1 MRRLERKILSGV
13 VIAVLVYGGVA
24 LWADA
29 RAVIKSVTDVPYLVF
44 MAAIGMTLVNYA
56 LRFAKWT
63 VLLRRLKVILPH
75 TLSLIVFVAG
85 MSMSITPGKVGEVLK
100 SLLIRD
106 ACGVPVARTAPVVF
120 VERLTDLI
128 ALVIIAAAGIGA
140 FEYGRLPLV
149 VVTVILVLVVAVLQK
164 PKLVH
169 RAIGLTE
176 RHPRLAVLRPK
187 IEELYDST
195 ATMLNWR
202 VLAGTTVLSVLSW
215 SMEAGAFYLLV
226 QALGGQSDLLLSS
239 FIYSMSTILGAVSF
253 LPGGLGVTEG
263 SMIGVLK
270 LFNVFD
276 SVATATAVT
285 YLIRFA
291 TLWFG
296 VAVGFVA
303 LVVFRTKY
311 PNNSSLDQ

>member
-13 VIAVLVYGGVA
+13 IIAVLVYGGVA
-24 LWADA
+24 VWADA
-29 RAVIKSVTDVPYLVF
+29 RAVIKSVTAVPYLVF
-44 MAAIGMTLVNYA
+44 MAAIAMTLVNYA
-56 LRFAKWT
+56 LRYAKWT
-63 VLLRRLKVILPH
+63 VLLRRLDVILPH
-75 TLSLIVFVAG
+75 SLSLIAFVAG

-128 ALVIIAAAGIGA
+128 ALVIIAAAGIGS
-140 FEYGRLPLV
+140 FEYGRLPLI
-149 VVTVILVLVVAVLQK
+149 VVTVALALVVAVLQK
-164 PKLVH
+164 PALVH
-169 RAIGLTE
+169 RVIGLTQ
-176 RHPRLAVLRPK
+176 RHPRLAGFRPK
-187 IEELYDST
+187 IDELYDST

-202 VLAGTTVLSVLSW
+202 ILIGTTVLSVFSW
-215 SMEAGAFYLLV
+215 GMEAGAFYLLI
-226 QALGGQSDLLLSS
+226 QALGGNADLLLSS

-270 LFNVFD
+270 LFHVFD

-296 VAVGFVA
+296 VAAGFVA
-303 LVVFRTKY
+303 LAIFRTKY
-311 PNNSSLDQ
+311 PGNSSLDQ